1 MAQRIAPCIAV
12 FISVLLQAA
21 CGSFP
26 VNPPLAKYDPSTGY
40 RFNLPP
46 DEGDKRDRLFVILVF
61 SGGGTRAAALSYG
74 VMEALRDTR
83 IHWQDHN
90 ISLLDEVDVIS
101 SISGGSFPA
110 AYYALYGS
118 KIFNE
123 FPKKFLYRPVQ
134 SDLTRLALS
143 PASWLKLVGSSF
155 GRSDLA
161 AEFYDREVFGGG
173 TYADVTVQ
181 HKRPFVILNATDLST
196 GAQFPFV
203 QDQFDLLCSD
213 LAGVKIARAAAASSA
228 FPGGLT
234 PLTFQ
239 NYAGTCDYRQPPWVD
254 LAVKDHKSRVNAQR
268 TARAERR
275 VAYTDTEI
283 DAITATKQASR
294 KYIHLTDGGVA
305 DNIGLREPL
314 TAIAGIN
321 NSWSVLQR
329 INLKQIDKLV
339 VIVVNAATNPE
350 TRRDKTPK
358 VPGLLDTVLTVATI
372 PLDNYSFETLEL
384 LRTTVND
391 FNEEMRLVS
400 GCKELAAGKGP
411 QCALDIPMPHHVDF
425 FPVEVAFEYIESD
438 HDRNWFKNLPTSF
451 ELPRETVDKL
461 REVGRQILREDP
473 QFKKL
478 MEELRRVRTS
488 GPE

>member
-1 MAQRIAPCIAV
+1 MRQRIVPCIAV
-12 FISVLLQAA
+12 FISALLQAA

-26 VNPPLAKYDPSTGY
+26 INPPLAKYDPSTGY

-83 IHWQDHN
+83 IYWQDQN
-90 ISLLDEVDVIS
+90 VSLLDEVDVIS

-110 AYYALYGS
+110 AYYALFGS
-118 KIFNE
+118 KIFKE

-173 TYADVTVQ
+173 TYADVIVQ
-181 HKRPFVILNATDLST
+181 HKRPFVILNATDLSS
-196 GAQFPFV
+196 GAQFPFI

-239 NYAGTCDYRQPPWVD
+239 NYAGTCEYRQPRWVD
-254 LAVKDHKSRVNAQR
+254 LAVKDHKSRVNARR
-268 TARAERR
+268 TALAERR

-283 DAITATKQASR
+283 DPITNTKQASR

-314 TAIAGIN
+314 TAIAGTDS
-321 NSWSVLQR
+321 SWSVLRR
-329 INLKQIDKLV
+329 INLKQVDKLV
-339 VIVVNAATNPE
+339 VIVVNAGTNPE
-350 TRRDKTPK
+350 TQRDRTPK
-358 VPGLLDTVLTVATI
+358 VPGLFDTVMTVATI

-384 LRTTVND
+384 LRATVND

-411 QCALDIPMPHHVDF
+411 QCALDIPMPHHVEF
-425 FPVEVAFEYIESD
+425 FPVEVALEYIESD
-438 HDRNWFKNLPTSF
+438 QDRNWFKNLPTSF
-451 ELPRETVDKL
+451 ELSLETVDKL
-461 REVGRQILREDP
+461 REVGRKILREDP

-478 MEELRRVRTS
+478 LEEL
-488 GPE
+488 